1 MIITSE
7 ADIDVYI
14 GKKLRYMRELRG
26 LSQET
31 LGKKLGIAFQQI
43 QKYEKGVN
51 RISASRL
58 YLASCSLCTSYETFV
73 RGLPDPEN
81 IEPNNININCNNI
94 FQEKKYDINS
104 LSINKYEKKLH
115 KEVNKLISAYRR
127 IKQEEDRAFLLKM
140 AQNMMKY
147 NY

>member
-31 LGKKLGIAFQQI
+31 LGEKLGIAFQQI

-81 IEPNNININCNNI
+81 IESRNTSIDCGDI
-94 FQEKKYDINS
+94 FQEKKYDTKD
-104 LSINKYEKKLH
+104 LLINKHEKKLH
-115 KEVNKLISAYRR
+115 KEVNKLISVYRK